1 MFRKEDFHLSSL
13 SCRFSLETFLDSG
26 ARKSRDLGNLAPE
39 KAGTWEIWRQK
50 KQRLGKSGAR
60 KSRDLGNLA
69 PEKAETWE
77 IWRQKKQRL
86 GNLAPEKAETWK
98 SGARKSR
105 NLGIWR
111 QKKQERLCYVPLGL
125 SNEFLKNG
133 LL

>member
-39 KAGTWEIWRQK
+39 KAETWEIWRQK

-69 PEKAETWE
+69 PEKAETWKSGARKSRDLE
-77 IWRQKKQRL
+77 IWRQKKQEL
-86 GNLAPEKAETWK
+86 GNLAPEKAGT
-98 SGARKSR
+98 
-105 NLGIWR
+105 LV
-111 QKKQERLCYVPLGL
+111 LCAVGVV
-125 SNEFLKNG
+125 K
-133 LL
+133 